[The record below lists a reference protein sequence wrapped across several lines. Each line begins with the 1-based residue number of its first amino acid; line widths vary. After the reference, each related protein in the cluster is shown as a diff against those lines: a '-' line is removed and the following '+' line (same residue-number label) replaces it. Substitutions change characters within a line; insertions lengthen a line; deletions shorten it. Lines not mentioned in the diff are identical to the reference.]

1 MTPRAFTLIETIVI
15 VAVVAL
21 ISVTLGMLLTMFYRT
36 NAYTLE
42 QTVATAQARK
52 GVEDAMLYL
61 REASYASDGSYPI
74 ANVGTSTITFY
85 TNVDNSIAVEKV
97 TYSVKGGV
105 LYRVVATPTGT
116 PPSYTNVTLATTTIA
131 TSVVNGTSTPIF
143 RYFDSSSVEIVP
155 PVTIPKI
162 ASVRTT
168 VIVDVNVNRTPTPLT
183 LSAGATLRNLQSNQ

>member
-1 MTPRAFTLIETIVI
+1 MTRRAFTLIETIVV
-15 VAVVAL
+15 VAVFAL

-42 QTVATAQARK
+42 QSVATAQARK
-52 GVEDAMLYL
+52 GVEDAMLRL

-85 TNVDNSIAVEKV
+85 SNVDSGSAVERI
-97 TYSVKGGV
+97 TYSVKNGT

-116 PPSYTNVTLATTTIA
+116 PPSYANVTLATTTIA
-131 TSVVNGTSTPIF
+131 TPVVNGTSTPIF
-143 RYFDSSSVEIVP
+143 RYFDSSSIEIP
-155 PVTIPKI
+155 LPVTISKI

-168 VIVDVNVNRTPTPLT
+168 IIVDVNVNRTPTPLT
-183 LSAGATLRNLQSNQ
+183 LSAGATLRNLQGTP